1 MLTQLFIFIVG
12 LLGAAALAY
21 GASLYAPP
29 LGWIVGGL
37 LCLIWSLMMSR
48 AVAAAEFSKRHR
60 GDS

>member
-37 LCLIWSLMMSR
+37 LCLIWSFLMSR
-48 AVAAAEFSKRHR
+48 AVAAAKFSKRHK